1 MNRQRTLPRDTLKR
15 GISVVLGQFG
25 DLIGRGLIQVLQEDE
40 QISVIAR
47 DLDLHALERTV
58 AHRVPLVAVL
68 EEGSAS
74 LRQLKALTRSTSIVV
89 LAHKPSARRRE
100 TLEASGATCLS
111 TQATTRELLTTIRLG
126 AGNRVTPLT
135 AREQEIL
142 GHVRT
147 GRTAQE
153 IADELQISVHTV
165 RTHIATILQKLGVK
179 SKRDLIATPSAKLKR
194 Q

>member
-1 MNRQRTLPRDTLKR
+1 VNRQRTLPRDTLKR

-135 AREQEIL
+135 TREQEIL